1 METEKK
7 KLYIILYTI
16 KKSFA
21 ENRQIFLFPVTAFV
35 IYFALKEAFWGYAAL
50 VDPAGEVYSPFLEK
64 YSLIQFIR
72 SALIYPIKFILTL
85 LGFDTYNTYD
95 IIGIEYSSGVQ
106 ILFPCL
112 GVEMMIALVALIIA
126 YPVKRKK
133 IIFVILGIGAIHL
146 LNIVRILG
154 IIFVGHYFPGTGR
167 IPLFHNYFNDIA
179 YGIAFLFFYAWL
191 SYVAP
196 KEEKNRTF

>member
-1 METEKK
+1 MYRSEEKN
-7 KLYIILYTI
+7 KLAIIKHTVR
-16 KKSFA
+16 KSLV
-21 ENRQIFLFPVTAFV
+21 ENRQVFLFPVIAFI
-35 IYFALKEAFWGYAAL
+35 IYFTLKETFWAYAAL
-50 VDPAGEVYSPFLEK
+50 VDPGGEAYSPFLEK

-72 SALIYPIKFILTL
+72 YALIYPIRFILTL
-85 LGFDTYNTYD
+85 MEYNSYNTHD
-95 IIGIEYSSGVQ
+95 IIAIKGSSGVQ

-133 IIFVILGIGAIHL
+133 LVFVILGIAAIHL
-146 LNIVRILG
+146 LNIARILS
-154 IIFVGHYFPGTGR
+154 IILVGHYYPGK